1 MLERWN
7 DFFCG
12 ALGLLLSHVSK
23 ALTTRMFCPSLFSSY
38 CLSGPPFCPSCVTLT
53 WFLLLPFLFPWCPCL
68 LLLSC
73 LALSGSGPDTRSRPT
88 VRARPAPEQQLVLKG
103 EEGREVRVVV
113 NTNDPDYEHIYSIEA
128 YDDPLDEL
136 LYFTPSANHSGG
148 EAVKEE
154 SEKTV
159 KVEPNK
165 SASADVQ
172 KTPRAGGQKAVKVAP
187 LKAVKSRTVRSK
199 RGVKGEAP
207 ADLCQL
213 PMEEGSCGRYTL
225 RWYYNS
231 QARACRPFI
240 YSGCEG
246 NDNRF
251 LHLEECE
258 EVCLG
263 ETEGSHPLKTAR

>member
-136 LYFTPSANHSGG
+136 LYFTPSANHSG
-148 EAVKEE
+148 
-154 SEKTV
+154 
-159 KVEPNK
+159 
-165 SASADVQ
+165 
-172 KTPRAGGQKAVKVAP
+172 
-187 LKAVKSRTVRSK
+187 
-199 RGVKGEAP
+199 AP